1 MQEKKIFYLIEIK
14 YIIISNWLY
23 NEGGSRQM
31 TNFEINHSMFSN
43 NVRNIEISGI
53 RKFFN
58 KVSEVPEALSLT
70 LGQPDFSVP
79 DKIKS
84 AMIKAIEEN
93 KTGYTS
99 NAGLPELRE
108 EISKYLKSFDINY
121 SALETCMT
129 IGGSEGLLS
138 VFMALIN
145 KGDKVLIPA
154 PAYPAY
160 ESCVKLVGGTV
171 VDYELNADFTIN
183 FEKLKNAIAV
193 EKPKLLV
200 VSYPSNPTG
209 AVLSKEDRDRLYS
222 IVKQGNIIVISD
234 EIYSALCYEDS
245 YYSICQY
252 EDIKHKVILVSGF
265 SKMFS
270 MTGLR
275 LGYVCAEKVY
285 MDQIIKVHQYNVSCA
300 PSIVQW
306 GAYEG
311 LKSSLSDVENMKQEF
326 KRRRD
331 YLFERLTSMGMEV
344 VIPKGAFY
352 ILPSIKKYGLS
363 SEEFCERLL
372 REGLVAAVP
381 GSAFGSGGEGYM
393 RISYSYSMEN
403 LKNAMD
409 RLEKWLKENF

>member
-1 MQEKKIFYLIEIK
+1 MSI
-14 YIIISNWLY
+14 NCLY
-23 NEGGSRQM
+23 GERIGKSMLTFDNEC
-31 TNFEINHSMFSN
+31 NLFSK
-43 NVRNIEISGI
+43 NVENIEISGI

-58 KVSEVPEALSLT
+58 KVAEFPEALSLT

-79 DKIKS
+79 SKIKT

-99 NAGLPELRE
+99 NAGLIELRE
-108 EISKYLKSFDINY
+108 EITSYLQSFDIKY
-121 SALETCMT
+121 TSDEICTT
-129 IGGSEGLLS
+129 IGGSEGLLA

-145 KGDKVLIPA
+145 SGEKVLIPA
-154 PAYPAY
+154 TAYPAY
-160 ESCVKLVGGTV
+160 ESCVKLVGGSV
-171 VDYELNADFTIN
+171 INYALNEDFTID
-183 FEKLKNAIAV
+183 FESVKTAIKL
-193 EKPKLLV
+193 EKPKVLV

-209 AVLSKEDRDRLYS
+209 AVLSKEDRDKLYE
-222 IVKQGNIIVISD
+222 IIKNENIIVVSD
-234 EIYSALCYEDS
+234 EIYSALCYQEN

-275 LGYVCAEKVY
+275 LGYVCAMKKF

-300 PSIVQW
+300 PSIAQW

-311 LKSSLSDVENMKQEF
+311 LKYCLCDVKNMRNEF
-326 KRRRD
+326 QKRRD
-331 YLFERLTSMGMEV
+331 YVYSRLINMGIDV

-352 ILPSIKKYGLS
+352 IFPSIKKYNIN

-372 REGLVAAVP
+372 KEGLVAAVP
-381 GSAFGSGGEGYM
+381 GSAFGNGGEGFI
-393 RISYSYSMEN
+393 RISYSYSMDS
-403 LKNAMD
+403 LKEGMD
-409 RLEKWLKENF
+409 RLEKWIKGAF

>member
-1 MQEKKIFYLIEIK
+1 
-14 YIIISNWLY
+14 
-23 NEGGSRQM
+23 
-31 TNFEINHSMFSN
+31 MFSR
-43 NVRNIEISGI
+43 NVMSIEISGI

-79 DKIKS
+79 DKIKK
-84 AMIKAIEEN
+84 AMIKAIEED

-99 NAGLPELRE
+99 NAGLNELRE
-108 EISKYLKSFDINY
+108 EISKYLGSFSINY
-121 SALETCMT
+121 TADETCMT
-129 IGGSEGLLS
+129 IGGSEGLLA

-145 KGDKVLIPA
+145 SGDKVLIPT

-160 ESCVKLVGGTV
+160 ESCVKLLGGTV
-171 VDYELNADFTIN
+171 VNYELNEDFTIN
-183 FEKLKNAIAV
+183 FERLANAISK

-209 AVLSKEDRDRLYS
+209 AVLSKEDRDKLHEK
-222 IVKQGNIIVISD
+222 IMQEDIIVISD
-234 EIYSALCYEDS
+234 EIYSALCYETS
-245 YYSICQY
+245 YYSICQF

-275 LGYVCAEKVY
+275 LGYVCAEKAY

-306 GAYEG
+306 GASEG
-311 LKSSLSDVENMKQEF
+311 LKYCLQDVENMKQEF
-326 KRRRD
+326 QKRRD
-331 YLFERLTSMGMEV
+331 YLYDRLTSMGIEV
-344 VIPKGAFY
+344 VMPKGAFY
-352 ILPSIKKYGLS
+352 IFPSIKKFGLS

-372 REGLVAAVP
+372 REGFVAAVP
-381 GSAFGSGGEGYM
+381 GSAFGTGGEGYI
-393 RISYSYSMEN
+393 RISYSYSMGN
-403 LKNAMD
+403 LKEGMD
-409 RLEKWLKENF
+409 RLEKWLKDNF

>member
-1 MQEKKIFYLIEIK
+1 
-14 YIIISNWLY
+14 
-23 NEGGSRQM
+23 M
-31 TNFEINHSMFSN
+31 TTFST
-43 NVRNIEISGI
+43 NVKNIEISGI

-79 DKIKS
+79 NKIKA
-84 AMIKAIEEN
+84 AMISAIEEN

-99 NAGLPELRE
+99 NAGLIELRT
-108 EISKYLKSFDINY
+108 EISCYLKSFNINY
-121 SALETCMT
+121 NAEEICTT

-138 VFMALIN
+138 VFMTLLN
-145 KGDKVLIPA
+145 NGDKVLIPS

-160 ESCVKLVGGTV
+160 ESCVKLVGGRV
-171 VDYELNADFTIN
+171 VNYELNEDFTIN
-183 FEKLKNAIAV
+183 FEDLKMAIAQ

-209 AVLSKEDRDRLYS
+209 AVLSEKDRNKLYE
-222 IVKQGNIIVISD
+222 IVKNEDIIIVSD
-234 EIYSALCYEDS
+234 EIYSALSYEDS

-275 LGYVCAEKVY
+275 LGYVCAMKEF

-300 PSIVQW
+300 PSISQW

-311 LKSSLSDVENMKQEF
+311 LKSCLNDVKQMKQEF
-326 KRRRD
+326 MKRRD
-331 YLFERLTSMGMEV
+331 YIYERLISMGMDV
-344 VIPKGAFY
+344 VLPKGAFY
-352 ILPSIKKYGLS
+352 IFPSIKKYNIS
-363 SEEFCERLL
+363 SEEFCEKLL
-372 REGLVAAVP
+372 REGFVAAVP
-381 GSAFGSGGEGYM
+381 GSAFGSRGEGYI

-403 LKNAMD
+403 LKEGMD
-409 RLEKWLKENF
+409 RMEKWVKRTF